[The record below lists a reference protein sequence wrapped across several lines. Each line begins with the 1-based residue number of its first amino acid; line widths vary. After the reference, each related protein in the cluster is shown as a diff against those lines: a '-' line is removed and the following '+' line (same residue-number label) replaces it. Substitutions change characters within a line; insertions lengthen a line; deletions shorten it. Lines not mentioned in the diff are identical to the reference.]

1 MIRQSL
7 FVMLLTLS
15 LGGGPALADRITVA
29 VAANFLT
36 TAQDI
41 AAAFSAQTGHEV
53 ALAHGSTGKIFA
65 QINAGAPFDV
75 FLSADEARPA
85 LLEAAG
91 KAAPGGRK
99 TYAIGTLAFVHGA
112 STPPGDLGGML
123 GRAGLR
129 LAIADPKIAP
139 YGIAARQ
146 VLELFRGDD
155 WARDLVYGDSVG
167 QAFAFVATG
176 NAGAGFVALSQARSY
191 QGEIWVLE
199 VPGDLYDPIRQD
211 AVLLKR
217 AEGKAAARA
226 FFAFLDSD
234 FAHQIMQS
242 AGYGV
247 PQ

>member
-1 MIRQSL
+1 MLIRCLIS
-7 FVMLLTLS
+7 VLS
-15 LGGGPALADRITVA
+15 ALALGCGPALADRITVA

-41 AAAFSAQTGHEV
+41 SAAFSAETGHEV
-53 ALAHGSTGKIFA
+53 ALAHGSSGKIFA

-75 FLSADEARPA
+75 FLSADADRPA
-85 LLEAAG
+85 RLEALG
-91 KAAPGGRK
+91 KTAPNGRK

-112 STPPGDLGGML
+112 GTPSGDLIEIVA
-123 GRAGLR
+123 RAGLR
-129 LAIADPKIAP
+129 LAIADPKTAP

-146 VLELFRGDD
+146 VLERLRGND
-155 WARDLVYGDSVG
+155 WDRDLVYGDSVG

-176 NAGAGFVALSQARSY
+176 NAGAGFVALSQARSF

-199 VPGDLYDPIRQD
+199 VPTELYDPIRQD

-217 AEGKAAARA
+217 AEGNSAARA
-226 FFAFLDSD
+226 FFDFLDGD
-234 FAHQIMQS
+234 FARQNMQT